1 MADTSERRSG
11 NRDLRG
17 TIGALIFIAIGV
29 VAWWD
34 TMDILSAQAYVF
46 PRTIIALMVL
56 FSVLLILRNLLG
68 RGTSEEKPLPGS
80 TPRRLGLLAAMLL
93 AAFLMPYIGFIV
105 AGVLAYMAIMA
116 VAMYER
122 WTALRKVL
130 YPVVG
135 VAIVYGFYF
144 LFDTLFNVPLPDAR
158 WF

>member
-1 MADTSERRSG
+1 MADIPERRSA

-17 TIGALIFIAIGV
+17 TVGALIFIAIGIIG
-29 VAWWD
+29 WWD
-34 TMDILSAQAYVF
+34 TTDILSAQAYVF
-46 PRTIIALMVL
+46 PRTIIALMIL
-56 FSVLLILRNLLG
+56 FSVLLIVRNLVG

-80 TPRRLGLLAAMLL
+80 TPRRLGLLIAMLL
-93 AAFLMPYIGFIV
+93 AAFLMPYIGFMV
-105 AGVLAYMAIMA
+105 AGILAYMAIMA

-144 LFDTLFNVPLPDAR
+144 LFDTLFKVPLPDAR